1 MRRGAALI
9 VGMLSLVGPT
19 LAADKFV
26 TPQEARTWLATI
38 RAAEMRG
45 DSKIVLSMLRE
56 ESVVYVDTAE
66 YAGEGLALKGTNLK
80 EWLERRVARNK
91 GKVSNGTRCGYE
103 PVPEDGTVIER
114 CVGPARELQASAG
127 KTPGEFIYTVNVI
140 AKDGRG
146 LFAKTGWVSDKKLF

>member
-9 VGMLSLVGPT
+9 VGMLSLAGPAM
-19 LAADKFV
+19 AADKFV

-45 DSKIVLSMLRE
+45 DSKTVLSMLRE
-56 ESVVYVDTAE
+56 ESVLYVDTAE
-66 YAGEGLALKGTNLK
+66 YAGEGLALKGANLK
-80 EWLERRVARNK
+80 EWVERRVARNK

-103 PVPEDGTVIER
+103 PLPEDGTVIER
-114 CVGPARELQASAG
+114 CVGPAPEHRASAG
-127 KTPGEFIYTVNVI
+127 KTPGEFIYTVSVI